1 MIINTQALQ
10 AIRPG
15 FNASFKRGLGQATS
29 QYTAI
34 ATVVNSTT
42 KDNTYGWL
50 GKMPNMREWIG
61 ERVVNGIAE
70 HDYTIKNKDYELTVG
85 VARNDI
91 LDENLGV
98 YDPMFVEMGES
109 TTKHPDIMCFGTLA
123 KGFTSPCYDGQFFF
137 DTDHP
142 VINADGS
149 MSTVS
154 NFGGG
159 AGRPWFLMSTNSALK
174 PIIYQER
181 QKPNFVALDNPMDA
195 NVFFNKEFLYSV
207 EGRNNTGY
215 GFWQMAYASR
225 QPLTGANFAA
235 AYSAMEGM
243 TGDHGR
249 PLVR

>member
-98 YDPMFVEMGES
+98 
-109 TTKHPDIMCFGTLA
+109 
-123 KGFTSPCYDGQFFF
+123 
-137 DTDHP
+137 
-142 VINADGS
+142 
-149 MSTVS
+149 
-154 NFGGG
+154 
-159 AGRPWFLMSTNSALK
+159 
-174 PIIYQER
+174 
-181 QKPNFVALDNPMDA
+181 
-195 NVFFNKEFLYSV
+195 
-207 EGRNNTGY
+207 
-215 GFWQMAYASR
+215 
-225 QPLTGANFAA
+225 
-235 AYSAMEGM
+235 
-243 TGDHGR
+243 
-249 PLVR
+249 